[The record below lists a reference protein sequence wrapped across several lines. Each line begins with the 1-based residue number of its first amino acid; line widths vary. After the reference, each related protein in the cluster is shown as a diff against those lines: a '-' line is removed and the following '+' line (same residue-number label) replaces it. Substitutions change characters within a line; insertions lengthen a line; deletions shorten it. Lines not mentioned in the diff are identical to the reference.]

1 MVVGGFGLRIFVHV
15 VSDRVLGSGY
25 KRGRGSK
32 LAVLLGGW
40 FERNWFQVRRWSLLK
55 SSPKTTWVPEV
66 GSTLVRFGSLA
77 EVMGWGADGSS
88 LG

>member
-40 FERNWFQVRRWSLLK
+40 FEEELVP
-55 SSPKTTWVPEV
+55 SPAVVVAEIFSNDCV
-66 GSTLVRFGSLA
+66 GTRGGVDVGASWEFG
-77 EVMGWGADGSS
+77 GGDG
-88 LG
+88 LGG